1 MFFEREK
8 RRMLRGMEIINAK
21 ELRERLEFYPEGEYM
36 LIGEYQPD
44 MMISDLMI
52 VDRDCFGAVNIV
64 PRDGEVFDWDWSIV
78 DYSDEDLIAVFDV
91 AEVIQMIKTLSKAI
105 PTDVIEMITVK
116 GERDGTNH

>member
-1 MFFEREK
+1 
-8 RRMLRGMEIINAK
+8 MEIINAK

-116 GERDGTNH
+116 GEREGGD

>member
-1 MFFEREK
+1 
-8 RRMLRGMEIINAK
+8 MEIINAK
-21 ELRERLEFYPEGEYM
+21 ELRERLEFYPEGECM

-78 DYSDEDLIAVFDV
+78 DYSDEDLIAVFNV

-116 GERDGTNH
+116 GESEGGD